1 MIDGGFDRI
10 IELDQNGNTLGALG
24 EPGHAP
30 GRFAWGHFM
39 AVGKKGKIYAA
50 DVLNWRFQV
59 FVKTSARGKTA
70 KYVPSK
76 RMFWDREPSSGW
88 STRTNVPKNQE
99 ISESAGAGLRAESNA
114 QVFTGT

>member
-39 AVGKKGKIYAA
+39 AVGKEGTIYAA

-88 STRTNVPKNQE
+88 STRTNGPK
-99 ISESAGAGLRAESNA
+99 
-114 QVFTGT
+114 T